1 MFELAPDEARLLL
14 DIALMATGQNRFQSA
29 MKILA
34 ALEPFRANEA
44 SLAVAKAILFISLQ
58 DFEGAVAYIDGDAL
72 PKFPHSAM
80 LQAFKGMALLRM
92 ERMAEAREALS
103 RAAASTDDPAAAQ
116 LAADLLPA

>member
-1 MFELAPDEARLLL
+1 MFELASDEARLLL
-14 DIALMATGQNRFQSA
+14 DVALMATGQNRFQSA

-72 PKFPHSAM
+72 PKFPQSAM
-80 LQAFKGMALLRM
+80 LQAFKGMALLRL
-92 ERMAEAREALS
+92 ERTSEAHEALAL
-103 RAAASTDDPAAAQ
+103 AAASTEDPAAAQ

>member
-14 DIALMATGQNRFQSA
+14 DVALMATGQNRFQSA

-34 ALEPFRANEA
+34 ALEPFRANEV

-72 PKFPHSAM
+72 PKFPQSAM
-80 LQAFKGMALLRM
+80 LQAFKGMALLRL
-92 ERMAEAREALS
+92 ERTAEAREALAL
-103 RAAASTDDPAAAQ
+103 AAASTDDPAAAQ

>member
-14 DIALMATGQNRFQSA
+14 DVALMATGQNRFQSA

-72 PKFPHSAM
+72 PKFPQSAM
-80 LQAFKGMALLRM
+80 LQAFKGMALLRL
-92 ERMAEAREALS
+92 ERTSEAHEALAL
-103 RAAASTDDPAAAQ
+103 AAASTEDPAAAQ

>member
-14 DIALMATGQNRFQSA
+14 DVALMATGQNRFQSA

-34 ALEPFRANEA
+34 ALEPFRANEV

-72 PKFPHSAM
+72 PKFPQSAM
-80 LQAFKGMALLRM
+80 LQAFKGMALLRL
-92 ERMAEAREALS
+92 ERTAEAREALAL
-103 RAAASTDDPAAAQ
+103 AAASTEDPAAAR